1 MKLVDHLINGQNA
14 DFPNLSSTPI
24 YNPASGEEISRVVSG
39 TANCVDQAVKSA
51 LNIFPEWSSMTPLV
65 RSRKMFKLKEI
76 IELRQNELAKLIS
89 QEHGKTFDDAL
100 GEIGRGLEVVEF
112 ACGIPNHL
120 AGNYTSNVGRSIDSW
135 SDYQPMGICAGI
147 TPFNFPIMVPM
158 WMFPVAIACGN
169 CFILKPSERDP
180 SSTRLLSE
188 IVLEAGIPPGVLNM
202 VNGGKDTVD
211 AILQHKDISGVSFVG
226 STPIAQYVYSEA
238 AKYGKKV
245 QAMGGAKN
253 HMVVMPDAD
262 MEMVGDAI
270 MGSVF
275 GSAGE
280 RCMAISVVVPVGKD
294 TGDKIKEIV
303 KPKIENLKIGPGL
316 DPDSEMGPLVTS
328 DHLQKVKRYIDQGF
342 DEGADLVV
350 DGRNLKLQGYENGF
364 FIGGSFFDNV
374 TTDMSIYKEEIFGPV
389 LSMVRADTFDYA
401 LDIVNKHEYGNGTAI
416 FTSNGG
422 VARQFANECQIGMV
436 GVNVPI
442 PVPVAYHS
450 FGGWKRSAFGGHGV
464 YGMEAV
470 RFYTRLKTVT
480 GRWPSG
486 QHTGAQY
493 TFPSNS

>member
-1 MKLVDHLINGQNA
+1 MKIVDHFINGKNA
-14 DFPNLSSTPI
+14 EFPNLPSTPI

-39 TANCVDQAVKSA
+39 TANCVDEAVKSS
-51 LNIFPEWSSMTPLV
+51 LNVFPEWSSLTPLA

-76 IELRQNELAKLIS
+76 IEFRQNELAKLIS
-89 QEHGKTFDDAL
+89 EEHGKTFDDAL

-147 TPFNFPIMVPM
+147 TPFNFPVMVPM

-180 SSTRLLSE
+180 SSTKLLAE
-188 IVLEAGIPPGVLNM
+188 IVLEAGIPPGVLNL
-202 VNGGKDTVD
+202 VNGGKETVD

-226 STPIAQYVYSEA
+226 STPIAHYVYKEA

-280 RCMAISVVVPVGKD
+280 RCMAISVVVPVGKE

-316 DPDSEMGPLVTS
+316 DPESEMGPLVTS
-328 DHLQKVKRYIDQGF
+328 EHLRKVKKYIDQGV

-350 DGRNLKLQGYENGF
+350 DGRNLKLQGYEKGF

-401 LDIVNKHEYGNGTAI
+401 LDMVNKHEYGNGTAI
-416 FTSNGG
+416 FTSHD
-422 VARQFANECQIGMV
+422 R
-436 GVNVPI
+436 
-442 PVPVAYHS
+442 
-450 FGGWKRSAFGGHGV
+450 
-464 YGMEAV
+464 
-470 RFYTRLKTVT
+470 
-480 GRWPSG
+480 
-486 QHTGAQY
+486 
-493 TFPSNS
+493 

>member
-14 DFPNLSSTPI
+14 DFPNLSTTPI

-39 TANCVDQAVKSA
+39 TTNCVDQAVKSS
-51 LNIFPEWSSMTPLV
+51 LNAFPEWSSMTPLV

-120 AGNYTSNVGRSIDSW
+120 TGNYTSNVGRSIDSW

-226 STPIAQYVYSEA
+226 STPIAHYVYSEA

-328 DHLQKVKRYIDQGF
+328 EHLKKVKRYIDQGV
-342 DEGADLVV
+342 DEGANLIV
-350 DGRNLKLQGYENGF
+350 DGRNLKLQGYEKGF

-389 LSMVRADTFDYA
+389 LSMVRAETFDYA
-401 LDIVNKHEYGNGTAI
+401 LDIVNKHEYGNGTSI

-422 VARQFANECQIGMV
+422 VARKFANECQIGMV

-442 PVPVAYHS
+442 PVPMAFHS
-450 FGGWKRSAFGGHGV
+450 FGGWKQSLFGDHSMH
-464 YGMEAV
+464 GMEGV
-470 RFYTRLKTVT
+470 RFFTKLKTVT
-480 GRWPSG
+480 SRWPNSIKSG
-486 QHTGAQY
+486 PEFVMPT
-493 TFPSNS
+493 N